1 MSKMKS
7 LVTGGAGFIGS
18 HLVDSLLKE
27 NHEVLV
33 VDNLTTGKKDNLDD
47 LDSLVFIEKEI
58 GSEEALSEIKKFNPD
73 YCFHLAAQSSVTVS
87 VDNPILD
94 EEYNITQPLKLIDA
108 IKNTNCSRFLFSSS
122 GGTIYGNPKNTPTKE
137 DDFGSE
143 PASPYGSS
151 KKRLNRLIEES
162 FQGRE
167 IKYSIL
173 NFANVYGPRQDPH
186 GEAGVISIF
195 TRKMIDGE
203 NPTVYGTGKQTR
215 DFVYVGDVVSAMH
228 KCLSSEENHNLNIGS
243 GVETSVLELVSLIEE
258 AVSYKC
264 EINYKEAREGEL
276 LRSVLDSSL
285 AKETI
290 GWHSETLISE
300 GISEVISWIK
310 NQRK

>member
-18 HLVDSLLKE
+18 HLVGSLLKE

-33 VDNLTTGKKDNLDD
+33 VDNLITGRKENLDD

-94 EEYNITQPLKLIDA
+94 EEYNITQPLQLIGA
-108 IKNTNCSRFLFSSS
+108 IKNTDCSRFIFSSS

-143 PASPYGSS
+143 PTSPYGSS
-151 KKRLNRLIEES
+151 KKRLNMLIEES
-162 FQGRE
+162 FQGTE

-173 NFANVYGPRQDPH
+173 NLANVYGPRQDPH
-186 GEAGVISIF
+186 GEAGVVSIF
-195 TRKMIDGE
+195 TRQMIDGVS
-203 NPTVYGTGKQTR
+203 PTVYGTGKQTR
-215 DFVYVGDVVSAMH
+215 DFVFVGDVISAIH
-228 KCLSSEENHNLNIGS
+228 RCLSSEQNHNLNIGS

-258 AVSYKC
+258 LTGNKY

-285 AKETI
+285 AEETI
-290 GWHSETLISE
+290 GWHSETPISE
-300 GISEVISWIK
+300 GISEVINWIK

>member
-228 KCLSSEENHNLNIGS
+228 KCLSSEQNHNLNIGS
-243 GVETSVLELVSLIEE
+243 GIETSGLELVALIEQ
-258 AVSYKC
+258 AISNKC
-264 EINYKEAREGEL
+264 EINFEEAREGEL

-290 GWHSETLISE
+290 GWYSETLISE
-300 GISEVISWIK
+300 GISELISWGK
-310 NQRK
+310 N

>member
-1 MSKMKS
+1 MHP
-7 LVTGGAGFIGS
+7 T
-18 HLVDSLLKE
+18 
-27 NHEVLV
+27 
-33 VDNLTTGKKDNLDD
+33 
-47 LDSLVFIEKEI
+47 
-58 GSEEALSEIKKFNPD
+58 
-73 YCFHLAAQSSVTVS
+73 
-87 VDNPILD
+87 
-94 EEYNITQPLKLIDA
+94 
-108 IKNTNCSRFLFSSS
+108 IKNTSCSRFLFSSS

-228 KCLSSEENHNLNIGS
+228 KCLSSEE
-243 GVETSVLELVSLIEE
+243 
-258 AVSYKC
+258 
-264 EINYKEAREGEL
+264 R
-276 LRSVLDSSL
+276 
-285 AKETI
+285 
-290 GWHSETLISE
+290 
-300 GISEVISWIK
+300 
-310 NQRK
+310 

>member
-18 HLVDSLLKE
+18 HLVGSLLKE

-33 VDNLTTGKKDNLDD
+33 VDNLITGRKENLDD
-47 LDSLVFIEKEI
+47 FDSLVFIEKEI

-94 EEYNITQPLKLIDA
+94 EEYNITQPLQLIGA
-108 IKNTNCSRFLFSSS
+108 IKNTDCSRFIFSSS

-137 DDFGSE
+137 DDFGSK

-151 KKRLNRLIEES
+151 KKRLNMLIEES
-162 FQGRE
+162 FQGTE

-173 NFANVYGPRQDPH
+173 NLANVYGPRQDPH
-186 GEAGVISIF
+186 GEAGVVSIF
-195 TRKMIDGE
+195 TRQMIDGV

-215 DFVYVGDVVSAMH
+215 DFVFVGDVISAIH
-228 KCLSSEENHNLNIGS
+228 RCLSSEQNHNLNIGS

-258 AVSYKC
+258 LTGNKY

-285 AKETI
+285 AEETI
-290 GWHSETLISE
+290 GWHSETPISE
-300 GISEVISWIK
+300 GISEVINWIK

>member
-151 KKRLNRLIEES
+151 KKRLNL
-162 FQGRE
+162 
-167 IKYSIL
+167 
-173 NFANVYGPRQDPH
+173 
-186 GEAGVISIF
+186 
-195 TRKMIDGE
+195 
-203 NPTVYGTGKQTR
+203 
-215 DFVYVGDVVSAMH
+215 
-228 KCLSSEENHNLNIGS
+228 
-243 GVETSVLELVSLIEE
+243 SLIH
-258 AVSYKC
+258 
-264 EINYKEAREGEL
+264 I
-276 LRSVLDSSL
+276 
-285 AKETI
+285 
-290 GWHSETLISE
+290 
-300 GISEVISWIK
+300 
-310 NQRK
+310 

>member
-18 HLVDSLLKE
+18 HLVGSLLKE

-33 VDNLTTGKKDNLDD
+33 VDNLITGRKENLDD

-94 EEYNITQPLKLIDA
+94 EEYNITQPLQLIGA
-108 IKNTNCSRFLFSSS
+108 IKNTDCSRFIFSSS

-151 KKRLNRLIEES
+151 KKRLNMLIEES
-162 FQGRE
+162 FQGTE

-173 NFANVYGPRQDPH
+173 NLANVYGPRQDPH
-186 GEAGVISIF
+186 GEAGVVSIF
-195 TRKMIDGE
+195 TRQMIDGVS
-203 NPTVYGTGKQTR
+203 PTVYGTGKQTR
-215 DFVYVGDVVSAMH
+215 DFVFVGDVISAIH
-228 KCLSSEENHNLNIGS
+228 RCLSSEQNHNLNIGS

-258 AVSYKC
+258 LTGNKY

-285 AKETI
+285 AEETI
-290 GWHSETLISE
+290 GWHSETPISE
-300 GISEVISWIK
+300 GISEVINWIK